1 AKWRQARNRSLKHQW
16 SSTGVRTRARR
27 LRQSNCYYTGERLQG
42 ETRFLTANLFCPFR
56 ALLFSTP
63 DPIPRAMPWAGM
75 SLPLRGEI
83 QEAQLQDFRVGSWRH
98 QRGRSLGL
106 LGWHDIGGHPHF
118 PGTRESVAPSAPPT
132 DWLQI
137 VNQPQ
142 TEAEVAALRCCL
154 NRGRPFGDPN
164 WVTDT
169 A

>member
-83 QEAQLQDFRVGSWRH
+83 QEAQLQNSQGGGKCSLVRDVIPSRATKTRVSESSLQLCQHQLFTGPGSH
-98 QRGRSLGL
+98 
-106 LGWHDIGGHPHF
+106 H
-118 PGTRESVAPSAPPT
+118 SA
-132 DWLQI
+132 
-137 VNQPQ
+137 
-142 TEAEVAALRCCL
+142 
-154 NRGRPFGDPN
+154 RPFEQGGWSCPALL
-164 WVTDT
+164 TPT
-169 A
+169 LSRER